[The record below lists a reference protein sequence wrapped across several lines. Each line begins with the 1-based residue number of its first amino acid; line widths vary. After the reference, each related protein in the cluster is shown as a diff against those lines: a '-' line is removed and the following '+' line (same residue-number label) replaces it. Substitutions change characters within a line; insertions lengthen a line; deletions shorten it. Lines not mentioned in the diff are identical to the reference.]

1 MNPDA
6 PIGSADPLLPGAP
19 SGPAGLPDPGAPE
32 APASPGRD
40 AWRRLRRNR
49 TALASLA
56 LVLLY
61 ALAALAAPLLPL
73 HPYAEQV
80 VAHENLPP
88 SLRPAGELML
98 AARTAYLARLA
109 AAQGRPGPDAAER
122 AELAGLARAVAG
134 DPVHR
139 RHYPLGTD
147 HLGRDLLARILFG
160 GRISIL
166 IGLVGTLTS
175 MLVGVLLGC
184 VAGYAGGRLDSL
196 IMRCV
201 DVLYGLPYMLL
212 VIILMALFGRSLVN
226 LFVALAL
233 VSWLTLC
240 RVVRGQV
247 LSLRQA
253 EFVAAARAMGA
264 GPARIILRHLVPN
277 LLGVVIV
284 FSTLMVPQFIM
295 AESFLSFL
303 GLGVS
308 APLASWG
315 SLVADGAGVMSLYP
329 WQLLGPAVAMTAFLF
344 AMNFL
349 GDGLRDALDP
359 QHRLRS

>member
-1 MNPDA
+1 M
-6 PIGSADPLLPGAP
+6 
-19 SGPAGLPDPGAPE
+19 
-32 APASPGRD
+32 
-40 AWRRLRRNR
+40 
-49 TALASLA
+49 ALASLV

-61 ALAALAAPLLPL
+61 ALAALAAPLLPV
-73 HPYAEQV
+73 HSYRQQV

-88 SLRPAGELML
+88 SLRPAGVVLLE
-98 AARTAYLARLA
+98 ARTAYLARLA
-109 AAQGRPGPDAAER
+109 AARGRPGPEPAER
-122 AELAGLARAVAG
+122 AELESLAREVRTA
-134 DPVHR
+134 PVHR
-139 RHYPLGTD
+139 RRYPLGTD
-147 HLGRDLLARILFG
+147 HLGRDLLARILYG

-175 MLVGVLLGC
+175 MLVGVLLGS
-184 VAGYAGGRLDSL
+184 VAGYAGGRVDSL
-196 IMRCV
+196 VMRFV

-212 VIILMALFGRSLVN
+212 VIILMALFGRSVVN

-233 VSWLTLC
+233 ISWLTLC

-264 GPARIILRHLVPN
+264 GPGRIILRHLVPN
-277 LLGVVIV
+277 ILGVVIV

-329 WQLLGPAVAMTAFLF
+329 WQLLGPAVAMTVFLF

-359 QHRLRS
+359 QNRTRG

>member
-1 MNPDA
+1 MA
-6 PIGSADPLLPGAP
+6 A
-19 SGPAGLPDPGAPE
+19 
-32 APASPGRD
+32 
-40 AWRRLRRNR
+40 
-49 TALASLA
+49 ASLV
-56 LVLLY
+56 LVVLY
-61 ALAALAAPLLPL
+61 ALAAFGAPFLPV

-88 SLRPAGELML
+88 SLGPAGELML
-98 AARTAYLARLA
+98 AARTAYLRRLA
-109 AAQGRPGPDAAER
+109 ASQGRTALAPEET
-122 AELAGLARAVAG
+122 AELAALARAVRT

-139 RHYPLGTD
+139 RHYLLGTD
-147 HLGRDLLARILFG
+147 NLGRDLLSRLLYG

-166 IGLVGTLTS
+166 IGLVGTATA
-175 MLVGVLLGC
+175 MGVGVLLGSL
-184 VAGYAGGRLDSL
+184 AGYAGGAVDAC

-201 DVLYGLPYMLL
+201 DILYGLPYMLL
-212 VIILMALFGRSLVN
+212 VIILMALFGRSILN
-226 LFVALAL
+226 LFAALAL

-253 EFVAAARAMGA
+253 EFVAAARSMGA
-264 GPARIILRHLVPN
+264 GPAWIIFRHLIPN
-277 LLGVVIV
+277 TLGVIV
-284 FSTLMVPQFIM
+284 VFATLMVPQFIM

-329 WQLLGPAVAMTAFLF
+329 WQLLAPAAVMTVFLF

-359 QHRLRS
+359 QGRMRG

>member
-1 MNPDA
+1 MAAPLADA
-6 PIGSADPLLPGAP
+6 FDRALRP
-19 SGPAGLPDPGAPE
+19 S
-32 APASPGRD
+32 SPWGD

-49 TALASLA
+49 MALASLA
-56 LVLLY
+56 VLGLF
-61 ALAALAAPLLPL
+61 ALLTLAAPILPL

-80 VAHENLPP
+80 IAHVNLPP
-88 SLRPAGELML
+88 SFRPAGETLL
-98 AARTAYLARLA
+98 EARTAYLDQVRRAED
-109 AAQGRPGPDAAER
+109 RPGFSPAEQ
-122 AELAGLARAVAG
+122 AELASLAQAIHT

-139 RHYPLGTD
+139 RRYLLGTD
-147 HLGRDLLARILFG
+147 DLGRDLLSRMLYG

-175 MLVGVLLGC
+175 MLLGVALGGI
-184 VAGYAGGRLDSL
+184 AGYLGGWVDGL

-201 DVLYGLPYMLL
+201 DILFGLPYMLV
-212 VIILMALFGRSLVN
+212 VIILMALFGRNILN
-226 LFVALAL
+226 LFAAVALI
-233 VSWLTLC
+233 SWLTLC
-240 RVVRGQV
+240 RVVRGQII
-247 LSLRQA
+247 SLKHA
-253 EFVAAARAMGA
+253 EFVEAARAMGA
-264 GPARIILRHLVPN
+264 GPFRIIFRHLTPN
-277 LLGVVIV
+277 TLGVIVV

-315 SLVADGAGVMSLYP
+315 SLVAQGAAVMELYP
-329 WQLLGPAVAMTAFLF
+329 WQLLAPAAAMTVFLF

-359 QHRLRS
+359 QSQRRA

>member
-1 MNPDA
+1 M
-6 PIGSADPLLPGAP
+6 
-19 SGPAGLPDPGAPE
+19 E
-32 APASPGRD
+32 

-49 TALASLA
+49 MALASLA
-56 LVLLY
+56 VIVLY
-61 ALAALAAPLLPL
+61 ALVTLGAPLLPV

-98 AARTAYLARLA
+98 EARTSYLRRLA
-109 AAQGRPGPDAAER
+109 AAEGRPASGPER
-122 AELAGLARAVAG
+122 QELAHMARAVRT

-139 RHYPLGTD
+139 RHYLLGTD
-147 HLGRDLLARILFG
+147 SLGRDMLSRLLYG
-160 GRISIL
+160 GRVSIL
-166 IGLVGTLTS
+166 IGLVGTITS
-175 MLVGVLLGC
+175 MVLGIILGSL
-184 VAGYAGGRLDSL
+184 AGYLGGAVDSL
-196 IMRCV
+196 IMRTV
-201 DVLYGLPYMLL
+201 DILYGLPYMLL
-212 VIILMALFGRSLVN
+212 VIILMALFGRSMVN
-226 LFVALAL
+226 LFAALAL
-233 VSWLTLC
+233 ISWLTLC

-247 LSLRQA
+247 ISLKHA
-253 EFVAAARAMGA
+253 EFVQAARSMGA
-264 GPARIILRHLVPN
+264 GTARIIFRHLTPN
-277 LLGVVIV
+277 TLGVVVV

-329 WQLLGPAVAMTAFLF
+329 WQLVGPAVAMTVFLF

-359 QHRLRS
+359 QQRT